1 MGLFDQE
8 QEEEEQSGEDL
19 VEQTIT
25 SKPYHEAYEEQK
37 LDAN

>member
-8 QEEEEQSGEDL
+8 QEEEEQSGED
-19 VEQTIT
+19 
-25 SKPYHEAYEEQK
+25 HEAYEEQK